1 MDRNVSKSSKTKRI
15 NFSSVPIKVSSYE
28 NLTNV
33 TSSSNSIRRRKTDF
47 DVQSMTW
54 TTTSAKDFVTSYLR
68 LKVKHQRIK
77 HLRTSSIMGDT
88 MLSASITISGKS
100 SLSVFSEDVQQQ
112 RSSKN
117 VQYHYQF
124 YQYSYLL
131 LYLYLSVAF
140 RYIALAFPD
149 DKIHGAIEYH
159 SQEIHTQ

>member
-131 LYLYLSVAF
+131 LCLLVCSFQIYCIGFS
-140 RYIALAFPD
+140 
-149 DKIHGAIEYH
+149 G
-159 SQEIHTQ
+159 

>member
-124 YQYSYLL
+124 YQYSYRLL
-131 LYLYLSVAF
+131 CLLVCSFQIYCIGFS
-140 RYIALAFPD
+140 
-149 DKIHGAIEYH
+149 G
-159 SQEIHTQ
+159 